1 MLQEQR
7 TQEHE
12 NIKILTQNRLF
23 CNSHLTCVFHC
34 FTLAQD
40 PFQAIQNGFPC
51 PVTQAD
57 RSQAPQKS
65 DFQDVQA
72 IPALPAA
79 RPHGADKIYSFN
91 RHPAGSETGHT
102 APLAVFCF
110 VQQALFLF
118 STWHRFL
125 VPTDGAQQAA
135 EAIPS
140 QNIRQFS
147 IKKGSP
153 RMIQPPDLPLNE
165 ETSEGLA
172 EQVKIVYFASLLDSV
187 IHVQNG
193 IRYTKR

>member
-72 IPALPAA
+72 IPALLSA

-102 APLAVFCF
+102 APLAMFYF
-110 VQQALFLF
+110 GQQALFLF
-118 STWHRFL
+118 STWPGIDFL
-125 VPTDGAQQAA
+125 FRPMEHSRPQRLYHLKIYANF
-135 EAIPS
+135 PS
-140 QNIRQFS
+140 
-147 IKKGSP
+147 KKGSP
-153 RMIQPPDLPLNE
+153 RMIHPPDLPPNE
-165 ETSEGLA
+165 EISEGLQGRYRLFCDPV
-172 EQVKIVYFASLLDSV
+172 ELCDS
-187 IHVQNG
+187 
-193 IRYTKR
+193 RSK

>member
-1 MLQEQR
+1 MR
-7 TQEHE
+7 FP
-12 NIKILTQNRLF
+12 LF
-23 CNSHLTCVFHC
+23 YVGTR
-34 FTLAQD
+34 
-40 PFQAIQNGFPC
+40 PFSGDTEWVSLPGH
-51 PVTQAD
+51 PS
-57 RSQAPQKS
+57 RSLPSPQKS

-79 RPHGADKIYSFN
+79 WPHGADKIYSFN

-135 EAIPS
+135 EVIPS

-147 IKKGSP
+147 IRKGQST
-153 RMIQPPDLPLNE
+153 D
-165 ETSEGLA
+165 
-172 EQVKIVYFASLLDSV
+172 D
-187 IHVQNG
+187 
-193 IRYTKR
+193 